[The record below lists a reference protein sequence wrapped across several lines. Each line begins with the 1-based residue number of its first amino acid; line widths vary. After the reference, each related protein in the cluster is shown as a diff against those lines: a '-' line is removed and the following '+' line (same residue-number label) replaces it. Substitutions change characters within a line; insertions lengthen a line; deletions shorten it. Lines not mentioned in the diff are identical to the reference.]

1 MLLRTCLVGVL
12 LVAATFGAP
21 ALSAT
26 ADPEPSLRQ
35 LTKQVENLHIEIEK
49 LTEDYNRERE
59 RLKKAR
65 QTADKAQKILRENQD
80 ELALR
85 RERAGLLVQGEYM
98 MGGFGSGLA
107 FMGSGNPEQYLDGA
121 ATSYA
126 LQLERGAE
134 VNQLST
140 LLKDAEQ
147 ARKVATAQEKEVEK
161 IVKRLDDRRDKISRL
176 IARTE
181 SSLYRRANDQLK
193 AAAGRARRMSIPIV
207 GQGKGA
213 QAARFAM
220 MQQLKPYV
228 WGGEGPTVFDCSGL
242 VMWAY
247 KQVGINLPHYTGSQW
262 TAGRHVPRNE
272 LQAGDLVFFYS
283 DLHHVGIYIG
293 GGLMVHAPRT
303 GDVVRVAS
311 INNRP
316 YAGAVRIA
324 E

>member
-1 MLLRTCLVGVL
+1 MLLRMCLAGVMV
-12 LVAATFGAP
+12 VALTIGAP

-35 LTKQVENLHIEIEK
+35 LTKQVESLHIEIEK

-65 QTADKAQKILRENQD
+65 HTADKAQKILRDNQD
-80 ELALR
+80 ELAIR

-107 FMGSGNPEQYLDGA
+107 FTGSGDPDSYLDGA
-121 ATSYA
+121 ATTYA
-126 LQLERGAE
+126 LQLERGEE

-140 LLKDAEQ
+140 LLAE
-147 ARKVATAQEKEVEK
+147 AERAKKEASAQEEEVEK
-161 IVKRLDDRRDKISRL
+161 IVKGLDDRRDKISRL

-181 SSLYRRANDQLK
+181 SNLYRRANDQLRS
-193 AAAGRARRMSIPIV
+193 AAGRARFMNIPIV
-207 GQGKGA
+207 GQGKAA
-213 QAARFAM
+213 QAARYAM
-220 MQQLKPYV
+220 SQQLKPYV
-228 WGGEGPTVFDCSGL
+228 WGAEGPNSFDCSGL

-247 KQVGINLPHYTGSQW
+247 QKVGINLPHYTGSQW
-262 TAGRHVPRNE
+262 TAGRQVSRE
-272 LQAGDLVFFYS
+272 DLRVGDLVFFYN

-311 INNRP
+311 IKNRP
-316 YAGAVRIA
+316 FVGGVRIA
-324 E
+324 D